1 MSEEDHEHPD
11 RKPRDRR
18 ELRDAD
24 APATKRPGPESMP
37 SAGPHARP
45 DLTDK
50 DKTPGTGMLPEPGDA
65 NPSPTG

>member
-1 MSEEDHEHPD
+1 M
-11 RKPRDRR
+11 RKITSTQIANREIAESCATRTLPRRSGQ
-18 ELRDAD
+18 A
-24 APATKRPGPESMP
+24 PESMP

-50 DKTPGTGMLPEPGDA
+50 DKTPGTGMLLEPGDA